1 MHIVIF
7 SIILNQHQVAVA
19 DELWKQ
25 TNHRFAFVEL
35 ENIGDTKGGTEDYS
49 TRPYLLQV
57 WKNPDAKRQAFE
69 WAISA
74 EVCVFSGIRSLPFQ
88 RARLK
93 KGLLSFEMSERWLKQ
108 GWKNLLSPRLLKNLW
123 NYHIGYWSRKPL
135 YKLCC
140 SAFCAHDQYVLH
152 TFKNKCYKWGYF
164 IKVDKI
170 VIQENSS
177 WSFEKRQALLMW
189 CSRYLKLKHP
199 ELPILMAARLKKKRY
214 HFVLDMYG
222 AGECEES
229 AKRLAQKVGVDDV
242 VRFCGTKPNDALIAD
257 MHRHEIFLFTSD
269 QNEGWGAVANES
281 MASGCALV
289 ASDAIGSTPYLV
301 KDGITGL
308 RFRSPRATSSLACPD
323 MEALDS
329 LCEKVEWLLDNPNER
344 IKIQKQAMTQMQEV
358 WSPQEA
364 ARRLLILID
373 CLQQG
378 KKSVFGDG
386 PCSVA

>member
-1 MHIVIF
+1 MKIVIF
-7 SIILNQHQVAVA
+7 SIILNQHQVPVA
-19 DELWKQ
+19 DELWVQ
-25 TNHRFAFVEL
+25 TNHQFVFVEL
-35 ENIGDTKGGTEDYS
+35 ENIGDTKGGTENYS
-49 TRPYLLQV
+49 TRSYLLQA
-57 WKNPDAKRQAFE
+57 WKNNEVKRQAYE
-69 WAISA
+69 LAVSA
-74 EVCVFSGIRSLPFQ
+74 EVCVFSGAKSLPFQ

-93 KGLLSFEMSERWLKQ
+93 KGLLSFEMGERWLKQ
-108 GWKNLLSPRLLKNLW
+108 GLKNLLSPNLLKNIW
-123 NYHIGYWSRKPL
+123 NYHINHWNRKPI

-140 SAFCAHDQYVLH
+140 GAFCARDQFLLH
-152 TFKNKCYKWGYF
+152 TFRSKCYKWGYF
-164 IKVDKI
+164 TKI
-170 VIQENSS
+170 NIIPREGDLGLLAN
-177 WSFEKRQALLMW
+177 RQYSLMW
-189 CSRYLKLKHP
+189 CSRYLRWKHP

-344 IKIQKQAMTQMQEV
+344 IKIQKQAMTQMHEV

-378 KKSVFGDG
+378 KKSVFSDG